1 MNEIS
6 QDLELVNDTLRTKY
20 WSWVFYDP
28 QSSPLTLLD
37 ALKAGLPHVDHASWN
52 ERLDFG
58 GAYING
64 RAALMDQPL
73 PYPCKIEYYE
83 PKFEIAGASQIFPEF
98 KEEYVI
104 FRDEHILVAYKP
116 PGLSSMPAKEQRHFS
131 MKTYL
136 ERFTGSI
143 IHMPSRLDVSTQG
156 LLITSISSKAHAKLQ
171 QAFEHRLV
179 KKEYLCATHIK
190 PTWSNLSVNL
200 PIGRA
205 KEHSVLRVID
215 HKDGQAAQTELSVL
229 GSSNTSKSPI
239 YVLSAKPLTGRTH
252 QIRVHTAT
260 SGVPILGDKFYGGA
274 PATSLHLVSFAVA
287 CLHPVTGKQIKFT
300 LPKSLQ
306 PSWFTL
312 KTAQAP

>member
-1 MNEIS
+1 
-6 QDLELVNDTLRTKY
+6 
-20 WSWVFYDP
+20 
-28 QSSPLTLLD
+28 
-37 ALKAGLPHVDHASWN
+37 
-52 ERLDFG
+52 
-58 GAYING
+58 
-64 RAALMDQPL
+64 
-73 PYPCKIEYYE
+73 
-83 PKFEIAGASQIFPEF
+83 
-98 KEEYVI
+98 
-104 FRDEHILVAYKP
+104 
-116 PGLSSMPAKEQRHFS
+116 MPAKEQRHFS